1 MQGIRHYKDKSN
13 FMNSYN
19 SVTSVKTI
27 SKARKERIILR
38 IDLILG
44 FTDEVIKTTQST
56 KEFLFI
62 PHNYP

>member
-1 MQGIRHYKDKSN
+1 
-13 FMNSYN
+13 MNSYN